1 MRPAA
6 RRSPAPLV
14 ARASLVAVAVVA
26 VVVAGLSG
34 CPKKDEDAAPAV
46 VDDAAIVQDALAG
59 QNTRL
64 SAVRDY
70 ALEGEVTDVDSKQ
83 TLRFRY
89 AMQQPRYS
97 VGELLDA
104 SGNRSRAFVFDGRLL
119 AIVDDATKTVS
130 RQDLSSDEQ
139 QMLFALHEIFSQF
152 VCEGWR
158 PPLVKPQGTTGTR
171 AGNTI
176 VLAVPI
182 VDEQLALQRLTLRD
196 DGAFVKKELIDKHG
210 QVVTSTTVLED
221 VVDDGTKLAF
231 PKRWRHTEN
240 GSTQEVTLTKVA
252 INAGVDPTRFST
264 ATPAGFTDRTAQ

>member
-1 MRPAA
+1 MCPDA
-6 RRSPAPLV
+6 RRCP
-14 ARASLVAVAVVA
+14 ASLVVAVAVAA
-26 VVVAGLSG
+26 VLVAGLIG
-34 CPKKDEDAAPAV
+34 CPKKDDDAP
-46 VDDAAIVQDALAG
+46 VDDAAIVADDAAIVADALAG

-70 ALEGEVTDVDSKQ
+70 AVEGEVTDVESKQ

-97 VGELLDA
+97 AGELLDA
-104 SGNRSRAFVFDGRLL
+104 AGNRSRAFVFDGRLL

-171 AGNTI
+171 VANTI
-176 VLAVPI
+176 VLSVPI

-210 QVVTSTTVLED
+210 QVMTSTTVLED

-252 INAGVDPTRFST
+252 INAGVDPKRFST
-264 ATPAGFTDRTAQ
+264 ATPAGFTDRTAP